1 MQADVVS
8 QKRPGLDEVLVTD
21 RKALGMDS
29 SDHHV
34 RSDDVLM
41 MIQGQDTG
49 Q

>member
-1 MQADVVS
+1 MVS
-8 QKRPGLDEVLVTD
+8 QKRPGLDEVLVID
-21 RKALGMDS
+21 RKALGMGS
-29 SDHHV
+29 SDHHDV